1 MTTVY
6 MPGKSMDKD
15 ILTFP
20 SDRFYVKS
28 DSLRHLG
35 ETISSHRSL
44 RRPATNYLRCN
55 ETIEFIDKPRF
66 HQTPV
71 QFSPAFHKHRIY
83 PCPAKHPEQA
93 SKVNFPVRRLSAI
106 HHLHPGIC
114 QPGNP
119 VIHPLGMT

>member
-1 MTTVY
+1 MTVY
-6 MPGKSMDKD
+6 KTGKSMDKD
-15 ILTFP
+15 VLTFP

-28 DSLRHLG
+28 DSLRHLP
-35 ETISSHRSL
+35 ETISSYRTFC
-44 RRPATNYLRCN
+44 RPATNYLRCN

-66 HQTPV
+66 HQAPV
-71 QFSPAFHKHRIY
+71 QFSPSFHKHRIY
-83 PCPAKHPEQA
+83 SGLSKLLKQA

>member
-1 MTTVY
+1 MTTAY

-15 ILTFP
+15 VLTFP

-28 DSLRHLG
+28 DSLRHLR
-35 ETISSHRSL
+35 ETIPSHRSF

-66 HQTPV
+66 HQAPV
-71 QFSPAFHKHRIY
+71 QFSPSFHKHRIY
-83 PCPAKHPEQA
+83 SCPAKHPEQA
-93 SKVNFPVRRLSAI
+93 SEIHLSVSSPSAI

-119 VIHPLGMT
+119 VIHPLRMT